1 MRNIHECVHEVGRK
15 ERMPLCVRRYYVMTF
30 WTINH
35 FVHVAE
41 FKNVND
47 DTTGMTEEEKEH
59 NGKQNQT

>member
-1 MRNIHECVHEVGRK
+1 MSPGVSGRI
-15 ERMPLCVRRYYVMTF
+15 TF

-41 FKNVND
+41 FKNIYD

>member
-1 MRNIHECVHEVGRK
+1 
-15 ERMPLCVRRYYVMTF
+15 MPLCVRRYYVMTF

-47 DTTGMTEEEKEH
+47 DTTGMTEEEKKH